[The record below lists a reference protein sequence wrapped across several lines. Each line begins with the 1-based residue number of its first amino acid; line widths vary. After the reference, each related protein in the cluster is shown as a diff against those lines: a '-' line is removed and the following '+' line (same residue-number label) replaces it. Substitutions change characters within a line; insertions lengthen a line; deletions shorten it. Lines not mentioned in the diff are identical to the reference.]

1 MDTVVYP
8 NEAVR
13 EMSRAFV
20 CVRVEHDKRPDLVKQ
35 YGVKA
40 LADLRLLDADG
51 NERDHMVGFTGAP
64 KLVARCQTMLDRLA
78 GHEPPAGE
86 SRAAPAQ
93 EIRLTKESLELA
105 RTRGL
110 AYLRAEAKRGWAHS
124 SPGLGPDE

>member
-13 EMSRAFV
+13 EMSRSFV

-51 NERDHMVGFTGAP
+51 NERDRLVGFTSAP
-64 KLVARCQTMLDRLA
+64 RLVARCQAMLDLLA
-78 GHEPPAGE
+78 GHEPKSAGSPAA
-86 SRAAPAQ
+86 RAQ
-93 EIRLTKESLELA
+93 EIRVTKESLELA
-105 RTRGL
+105 RAKGL
-110 AYLRAEAKRGWAHS
+110 AYLREEAKRGWA
-124 SPGLGPDE
+124 